1 MIKERLSQLFEG
13 YDPAVQ
19 AVIAGVLS
27 IEQEHISM
35 KRPRVKDEIDYVVN
49 LVANKELKRTNNEEV
64 SEE

>member
-1 MIKERLSQLFEG
+1 MIKERLSKLFEG
-13 YDPAVQ
+13 YDPAIQ

-35 KRPRVKDEIDYVVN
+35 KRPRVKDEIDNVVN
-49 LVANKELKRTNNEEV
+49 LVANKELKRASNEGI